1 MILMIPWVAE
11 HCGSRTLW
19 FRWESPCH
27 ISLVSQGV
35 ATMAGFKPNSEII
48 GNFRKIENFY
58 GHLIQRQKF

>member
-1 MILMIPWVAE
+1 MIFMIPWVAE

-19 FRWESPCH
+19 FRWESRR
-27 ISLVSQGV
+27 LVSQGV

-58 GHLIQRQKF
+58 DHFSKRHK